1 MATPLDDVRIFLR
14 SALSASALAD
24 LNTAS
29 QKAPGGY
36 REEPDGSFTFTHDG
50 ERFRV
55 SVERLREQ

>member
-24 LNTAS
+24 LNTGS

-36 REEPDGSFTFTHDG
+36 REEPDGFSFQRDG
-50 ERFRV
+50 QRIRIRV
-55 SVERLREQ
+55 EPVQA